1 MFIFLAGESQYFDEK
16 KQVYENDFA
25 NISYDLN
32 IVDGSNY
39 SAKFRVV
46 FDICDS
52 KKVSLHCMFAWRK
65 QNSNLSIVNWRPKN
79 ETTCFAKHD
88 NLSISEMVFE
98 IQISLPVR
106 RSFSLMKLSIADGG
120 DIFKTLRM
128 FRLDVLCKC
137 QFIWSQLI
145 NVLMIILNL

>member
-65 QNSNLSIVNWRPKN
+65 QTSELSIVNWRPKN

-128 FRLDVLCKC
+128 FRLDVLCK
-137 QFIWSQLI
+137 FNSFGAS
-145 NVLMIILNL
+145 